1 LEPPRIGR
9 NSFTARPLSV
19 MREPKHRRTRP
30 PIEAVPPTIAH
41 GERYSDVGNARR
53 LVRLFGD
60 SIRWVPQVGWFW
72 FDGTRWRRDVDGE
85 MMRRAKAVTQAII
98 DGSRYFPTDARNE
111 AVKFA
116 LRSEQAPRLTA
127 MIELA
132 KSADGIAVPYSRF
145 DADPWL
151 VGVER
156 GAVDLRTGTFLVPP
170 ANAYLSRRL
179 CTEYN
184 PHAQCPTWCA
194 FLDRITAGD
203 ISLIDFLQRAI
214 GYTLTGNASE
224 QVIFVLHGPGA
235 NGKSVLL
242 RVIRE
247 LAGEYGADAAIE
259 TFVDRARRESSN
271 DLARLAHLRFVCA
284 SELDE
289 ERPLAESPIKAVT
302 GGEAISARFLYGEY
316 FEFEPTFK
324 VWIACNHKPRISGDD
339 HGIWRRIRLTPLRVP
354 IPPEEQ
360 DRDLQAK
367 LRRELPGIL
376 NWAIVGALAWQRDGM
391 GPPAAVTA
399 ATQAYRDGSDSI
411 GEWIRQRCVIEPGA
425 AIQAMPLYVDYAKY
439 IEERGGR
446 PLSMKRW
453 AQRMIDRGF
462 EKNEG
467 RVITYR
473 GIALCDLATIGD
485 HYSGTSSYL
494 PARGDLPEEGREGRN
509 GRSVGVPDSN
519 EPPSALGSEG
529 GR

>member
-1 LEPPRIGR
+1 VRGR
-9 NSFTARPLSV
+9 AGQLSNLAKTLSV
-19 MREPKHRRTRP
+19 MRDPKSSRARP
-30 PIEAVPPTIAH
+30 PVETVPPTIAH

-85 MMRRAKAVTQAII
+85 MMWRAKAVTQAMI
-98 DGSRYFPTDARNE
+98 DGSKYFPSDARNDT
-111 AVKFA
+111 VKFA
-116 LRSEQAPRLTA
+116 LRSEQAPRLAA

-132 KSADGIAVPYSRF
+132 KSETGIALSYSRF

-156 GAVDLRTGTFLVPP
+156 GAVDLRNGQFLVPP
-170 ANAYLSRRL
+170 ANSYISRRL
-179 CTEYN
+179 GTEYS
-184 PHAQCPTWCA
+184 PHARCPTWCA

-203 ISLIDFLQRAI
+203 ISLIEFLQRAL
-214 GYTLTGNASE
+214 GYTLTDKTGE

-247 LAGEYGADAAIE
+247 LAGEYGADAAID
-259 TFVDRARRESSN
+259 TFIDRARRESSN

-289 ERPLAESPIKAVT
+289 ERPLAESLVKAVT
-302 GGEAISARFLYGEY
+302 GGEAISARFLYDEY
-316 FEFEPTFK
+316 FEFVPTFK

-339 HGIWRRIRLTPLRVP
+339 NGFWRRIRLTPLRVT

-360 DRDLQAK
+360 DRDLLAK
-367 LRRELPGIL
+367 LRQELPGIL
-376 NWAIVGALAWQRDGM
+376 NWAIDGALVWQRDGLE
-391 GPPAAVTA
+391 PPAVVMV
-399 ATQAYRDGSDSI
+399 ATQAYRDESDSV
-411 GEWIRQRCVIEPGA
+411 GEWMHERCIVDRDA
-425 AIQAMPLYVDYAKY
+425 AIQAKPLYQDYAKY
-439 IEERGGR
+439 IEERGAR

-462 EKNEG
+462 EKDEG
-467 RVITYR
+467 RVVKYR

-485 HYSGTSSYL
+485 HYSGTSPYS
-494 PARGDLPEEGREGRN
+494 PTRGNFPEKGREGRN
-509 GRSVGVPDSN
+509 GRSNDNLDLPYKASRGD
-519 EPPSALGSEG
+519 
-529 GR
+529 